1 MHTNRRSAIF
11 SAGSASTSAPVPILR
26 FCSAFMIALGLALP
40 AEATSFTST
49 NLVTDDQS
57 ANPALIQDPNLVNA
71 WGISHSAGSPFWVSD
86 NGTGKATL
94 YNVNPVTNVPTI
106 QSLVVSIP
114 PIQGSTPTG
123 QAFANIAGNFNGD
136 TFLFVSE
143 DGTVSG
149 WRGALGTT
157 AETLVPG
164 SAANVYK
171 GTTLVT
177 GTTPNSSYLD
187 SANFRTG
194 TIDVLKGNAATPNLS
209 GNFTDPTIPAGF
221 APFDIQDLNGVLYVT
236 YAMQDPAKHD
246 DVAGP
251 GFGFVDAFDLQGNLL
266 GRIASGG
273 TLNSP
278 WGLAIA
284 PASFGQFAGDL
295 LVGNFGD
302 GRINAFDLTTD
313 MFEGQLSGLNGNALA
328 IDGLWAL
335 NVGNGGS
342 AGSTQSIYFS
352 AGPDGESHGLFG
364 VIAAVPEPTTLAL
377 LGIGLTGLALSR
389 RKQ

>member
-1 MHTNRRSAIF
+1 MHTHRQSAIT
-11 SAGSASTSAPVPILR
+11 SAGSISTSSPAPTLL
-26 FCSAFMIALGLALP
+26 FCSAFMIALGAALP
-40 AEATSFTST
+40 AQATLFSST

-57 ANPALIQDPNLVNA
+57 VHPAVIQDPNLLNA
-71 WGISHSAGSPFWVSD
+71 WGISHSGTSPFWVSD
-86 NGTGKATL
+86 NGAGKATL

-114 PIQGSTPTG
+114 PVPGGTPTG
-123 QAFANIAGNFNGD
+123 QAFANIPGSFNGD

-149 WRGALGTT
+149 WRNALGTT

-187 SANFRTG
+187 SANFRNG
-194 TIDVLKGNAATPNLS
+194 TIDVLKGNGATPDLT
-209 GNFTDPTIPAGF
+209 GNFTDPGIPSGF
-221 APFDIQDLNGVLYVT
+221 APFNIQDLNGVLYVT
-236 YAMQDPAKHD
+236 YAMQDPVKHD
-246 DVAGP
+246 DVPGV
-251 GFGFVDAFDLQGNLL
+251 GFGYVDAFDLQGNFLS
-266 GRIASGG
+266 RIASDG

-302 GRINAFDLTTD
+302 GLINAFDLTTHA
-313 MFEGQLSGLNGNALA
+313 FEGQLLGLDGKPLV

-335 NVGNGGS
+335 NVGNNGS
-342 AGSTQSIYFS
+342 AGNSRSVYFS
-352 AGPDGESHGLFG
+352 AGPDGEAHGLFG
-364 VIAAVPEPTTLAL
+364 VIAVVPEPATLAL
-377 LGIGLTGLALSR
+377 LGLGLAGLGLSR